1 MFDKMQISVK
11 IALEN
16 IMPLVALNKLEKCT
30 SGERVFYRLPEKVA
44 NFTGLWFE
52 IANQTATLKFC
63 LHKQYN
69 VKQLGKLDNSNGF
82 SMAQA
87 KRFIIPFLEN
97 IGINPQQCN
106 VKYYEIGLNI
116 PLSESPLL
124 FIQEIKAV
132 GTGKK
137 ETFVDANYKKDR
149 QRTTEKTTNVKKVF
163 KIYDKGFE
171 SYSRKGI
178 KPDKGEDYPH
188 ILRIETIYKRQNKPL
203 CNLFTPTNLKKLA
216 SQFYKDWKNAEFAKR
231 IETAKGVTTAQL
243 TRAKQIIDL
252 GIETYI
258 EKNKADY
265 KNGAISPKT
274 YRNNREFAEQWQTI
288 NYKFRVLPTRFE
300 CEFLKNFQTFMK
312 IAQNVD

>member
-1 MFDKMQISVK
+1 MFDKMQISAK
-11 IALEN
+11 IDVN
-16 IMPLVALNKLEKCT
+16 DIIPLVSLNKLERCT
-30 SGERVFYRLPEKVA
+30 AGERVFYRLPKAVSE
-44 NFTGLWFE
+44 FTGIWLE
-52 IANQTATLKFC
+52 IDGQTAILKFS
-63 LHKQYN
+63 LHKQHN
-69 VKQLGKLDNSNGF
+69 VNQLNKLDNSNGF

-97 IGINPQQCN
+97 LGINPKQCN

-149 QRTTEKTTNVKKVF
+149 QRTTEKTTNIKKVF

-171 SYSRKGI
+171 IYRRKGI

-188 ILRIETIYKRQNKPL
+188 ILRVETIYKHQNKPL
-203 CNLFTPTNLKKLA
+203 CKLFAPTNLKKLA
-216 SQFYKDWKNAEFAKR
+216 SQFYKDWKSAEFEKQ
-231 IETAKGVTTAQL
+231 IITAKGVTTAQL

-252 GIETYI
+252 GIEPYLD
-258 EKNKADY
+258 KNKADY
-265 KNGAISPKT
+265 KNGNISRMT
-274 YRNNREFAEQWQTI
+274 YRTNKEFAEQWQNI